1 MVLPLSGLVACR
13 RICFPARLLARGS
26 VMVAEPPALLTK
38 KTKLVL
44 APEIVAPV
52 VRVVAFTESVLVN
65 AGPVTPRIPATPV
78 APAGPDAPVAPTG
91 PVGPVGPVAPVASG
105 VPGAPVAPVG

>member
-1 MVLPLSGLVACR
+1 MLLPLSGLVACR
-13 RICFPARLLARGS
+13 RICFPARLLASGS

-65 AGPVTPRIPATPV
+65 AGPVTPAAPDGPV
-78 APAGPDAPVAPTG
+78 APCG
-91 PVGPVGPVAPVASG
+91 PVTPRLPVAPVAPAAPVG
-105 VPGAPVAPVG
+105 PAAPVAPRDPWA